1 MRNHVLEFDEFSLN
15 SLDPERELPLV
26 VLGEMVI
33 MPHMT
38 VPLQVGQGKSFRAME
53 QAWQEDHE
61 VLLIFV
67 SEHEIEGYKSN
78 QPQQLPPIGVIAKL
92 MEFIELPDGT
102 VRIILEG
109 VQRAHIKGAVQSD
122 PFYRVRCVP
131 LLDADTSNMEVQALM
146 ETVKQQVDEF
156 VDHLGEVPQE
166 AVAFVHR
173 IERPGHLADIV
184 TWGPAFEFR
193 DRLDILNTLDPLE
206 RLRKAYLVLA
216 RRLELLKLRQKIQ
229 QDTKEV
235 LDQSQREYF
244 LREQLRVI
252 RRELGDDEE
261 GDDPI
266 DELRRKIAELKA
278 PDYVK
283 EQALHEVKR
292 LAQQGMNSPEAGVI
306 RTYLDWIL
314 NLPWSDEVYPAISLK
329 EAQRV
334 LNDDH
339 YGLEKV
345 KERILEYLAVR
356 KLAGNKM
363 RSPILCFVG
372 PPGVGKTSLGRS
384 IARALGRQFVRTS
397 LGGIRD
403 EAEIRG
409 HRRTYIGAMPGR
421 IIQSMKMA
429 KSKSPVYMLDEIDK
443 VGMDFR
449 GDPTSA
455 LLEVLD
461 PEQNHAF
468 SDHYLEI
475 PYDLSKVIFIATA
488 NQLDPIPVPLRDRM
502 ETIEIGGYTEEEKLG
517 IARGFLVPKQ
527 REFHGLQDEQL
538 QITDAAILK
547 LVREYTREAGV
558 RNLERELASLCR
570 KVARKVAA
578 ADDSVEQLSMAI
590 ELEHGDA
597 VAVRNEGRPVLK
609 HDPPHSGDY
618 PRFSEGATSSG
629 HTSKSKAVA
638 GHEMA
643 SRQRKKPAQAP
654 AQDAEKSEQQ
664 PNSNNGEP
672 GPAAEQRERKGDMQE
687 SNIPPQAEPEHDAM
701 SFVLDVNDIVT
712 YLGPERFRYG
722 LVAEQDEV
730 GVATGVTWTP
740 TGGDIL
746 SIEVL
751 PVRGKGTL
759 QMTGHLG
766 DVMKESA
773 QAAMSYARSR
783 ADQFGIDPQYFE
795 EHAFHIHVPE
805 GAVPKDGPSAGITLT
820 TALISA
826 MTGKPVR
833 RDVAMTGEVTLRG
846 KVLPIGGLKE
856 KTLAAHRA
864 GIKTFIL
871 PRDNEKDI
879 VDLPEKV
886 RQDLNLV
893 PVGSMEE
900 VLKVALVVGEGL
912 NQELHIQVA

>member
-1 MRNHVLEFDEFSLN
+1 MTDAETIEQQLDQDEDFT
-15 SLDPERELPLV
+15 ERELPLV

-33 MPHMT
+33 MPYMT

-53 QAWQEDHE
+53 QAWSEDQE

-67 SEHEIEGYKSN
+67 SEEEIEGYKN
-78 QPQQLPPIGVIAKL
+78 GEPQVLPPVGVIARL
-92 MEFIELPDGT
+92 GEFVKLPDGT

-109 VQRAHIKGAVQSD
+109 LIRATVGVITQNE
-122 PFYRVRCVP
+122 PFYRVMCTP
-131 LLDADTSNMEVQALM
+131 TPDHDESGMEVEALID
-146 ETVKQQVDEF
+146 TVKQQIDELVDYM
-156 VDHLGEVPQE
+156 GEVPQD

-173 IERPGHLADIV
+173 IEKPGHLADIV
-184 TWGPAFEFR
+184 TYAPAFQFTE
-193 DRLDILNTLDPLE
+193 RLDILYELDSVE
-206 RLRKAYLVLA
+206 RLRKAYLLLA
-216 RRLELLKLRQKIQ
+216 RQLELLKLRHKIQ

-244 LREQLRVI
+244 LREQMRVI
-252 RRELGDDEE
+252 RRELGEDDDF
-261 GDDPI
+261 DDPI
-266 DELRRKIAELKA
+266 DELKHKIAELDA

-283 EQALHEVKR
+283 DQATHELKR

-306 RTYLDWIL
+306 RTYLDWLI
-314 NLPWSDEVYPAISLK
+314 NLPWADEEMPEISITD
-329 EAQRV
+329 AQHV
-334 LNDDH
+334 LDEDH

-356 KLAGNKM
+356 KLAGDKM

-421 IIQSMKMA
+421 VIQGMKSA
-429 KSKSPVYMLDEIDK
+429 KSRYPVYILDEVDK
-443 VGMDFR
+443 VGQDFR

-461 PEQNHAF
+461 PEQNNTF

-475 PYDLSKVIFIATA
+475 PYDLSQVVFIATA
-488 NQLDPIPVPLRDRM
+488 NQLDPIPGPLRDRM
-502 ETIEIGGYTEEEKLG
+502 EIIEIGGYTEDEKLG
-517 IARGFLVPKQ
+517 IAQGFLIPKQ
-527 REFHGLQDEQL
+527 REFHGLGDEQL
-538 QITDAAILK
+538 TLTNAAVLK
-547 LVREYTREAGV
+547 LIREYTREAGV
-558 RNLERELASLCR
+558 RNLEREIASLCR
-570 KVARKVAA
+570 KIARKVAA
-578 ADDSVEQLSMAI
+578 AADAGDD
-590 ELEHGDA
+590 
-597 VAVRNEGRPVLK
+597 
-609 HDPPHSGDY
+609 
-618 PRFSEGATSSG
+618 ATSF
-629 HTSKSKAVA
+629 TV
-638 GHEMA
+638 
-643 SRQRKKPAQAP
+643 
-654 AQDAEKSEQQ
+654 DA
-664 PNSNNGEP
+664 
-672 GPAAEQRERKGDMQE
+672 
-687 SNIPPQAEPEHDAM
+687 
-701 SFVLDVNDIVT
+701 NDIAT
-712 YLGPERFRYG
+712 YLGPERFSFG
-722 LVAEQDEV
+722 LAEEQDEI
-730 GVATGVTWTP
+730 GVATGAAWTP

-751 PVRGKGTL
+751 PVRGKGVL

-773 QAAMSYARSR
+773 QAALSYARFR
-783 ADQFGIDPQYFE
+783 APQLGVDDNYFE
-795 EHAFHIHVPE
+795 EHNIHIHVPE

-826 MTGKPVR
+826 MTGRPVR

-871 PRDNEKDI
+871 PKDNVKDI
-879 VDLPEKV
+879 VDLPQKV
-886 RQDLNLV
+886 RDDLQLI
-893 PVGSMEE
+893 PVSSMDE
-900 VLKVALVVGEGL
+900 VLKIALSGGK
-912 NQELHIQVA
+912 

>member
-1 MRNHVLEFDEFSLN
+1 MSKNRETS
-15 SLDPERELPLV
+15 EREIVKGIASRVETNERDLPLV

-38 VPLQVGQGKSFRAME
+38 VPLQVGQGKSYRAME
-53 QAWQEDHE
+53 QAWEEDQE

-67 SEHEIEGYKSN
+67 SENEIEGYKN
-78 QPQQLPPIGVIAKL
+78 GQPQQLPPVGVIARL
-92 MEFIELPDGT
+92 EEFIKLPDGT

-109 VQRAHIKGAVQSD
+109 LTRAAIQTSLQTE

-131 LLDADTSNMEVQALM
+131 LSDAEPVGMEVEALM

-156 VDHLGEVPQE
+156 VDHLGEVPQD

-173 IERPGHLADIV
+173 IDKPGHLADIV
-184 TWGPAFEFR
+184 TYAPAFEFEE
-193 DRLDILNTLDPLE
+193 RLDILNEIDPIE
-206 RLRKAYLVLA
+206 RLRKAYMLLA
-216 RRLELLKLRQKIQ
+216 RQLELLKLRQKIQ

-244 LREQLRVI
+244 LREQMRVI
-252 RRELGDDEE
+252 RRELGEDDDS
-261 GDDPI
+261 DDPI
-266 DELRRKIAELKA
+266 DEMRRKIAELDA
-278 PDYVK
+278 PEYVK
-283 EQALHEVKR
+283 EQASHELKR

-306 RTYLDWIL
+306 RTYLDWL
-314 NLPWSDEVYPAISLK
+314 TNLPWAEEQLPEISIAQAQEVLDE
-329 EAQRV
+329 
-334 LNDDH
+334 DH

-345 KERILEYLAVR
+345 KERLLEYLAVR

-421 IIQSMKMA
+421 IIQGMKTA
-429 KSKSPVYMLDEIDK
+429 KSRYPVYILDEVDK
-443 VGMDFR
+443 VGQDFR

-461 PEQNHAF
+461 PEQNSTF

-475 PYDLSKVIFIATA
+475 PYDLSQVVFIATA
-488 NQLDPIPVPLRDRM
+488 NQLEPIPGPLRDRM
-502 ETIEIGGYTEEEKLG
+502 EIIEIGGYTEDEKLG
-517 IARGFLVPKQ
+517 IAQGFLLPKQ
-527 REFHGLQDEQL
+527 REFHGLAEDQVK
-538 QITDAAILK
+538 ITDAAVLK
-547 LVREYTREAGV
+547 LIREYTREAGV

-570 KVARKVAA
+570 KIARKVAA
-578 ADDSVEQLSMAI
+578 ASDSGEEAQNYLI
-590 ELEHGDA
+590 DA
-597 VAVRNEGRPVLK
+597 
-609 HDPPHSGDY
+609 
-618 PRFSEGATSSG
+618 
-629 HTSKSKAVA
+629 
-638 GHEMA
+638 
-643 SRQRKKPAQAP
+643 
-654 AQDAEKSEQQ
+654 
-664 PNSNNGEP
+664 
-672 GPAAEQRERKGDMQE
+672 
-687 SNIPPQAEPEHDAM
+687 
-701 SFVLDVNDIVT
+701 NDIT
-712 YLGPERFRYG
+712 AYIGPERFSFG
-722 LVAEQDEV
+722 LAEEQDEI
-730 GVATGVTWTP
+730 GVATGVYWSP
-740 TGGDIL
+740 TGGDTL

-751 PVRGKGTL
+751 PMRGKGSL
-759 QMTGHLG
+759 QLTGQLG

-773 QAAMSYARSR
+773 QAAMSYARFR
-783 ADQFGIDPQYFE
+783 AEQLGIDPNYFD
-795 EHAFHIHVPE
+795 EHNIHVHVPE

-826 MTGKPVR
+826 MTGRPVR

-871 PRDNEKDI
+871 PKDNAKDI
-879 VDLPEKV
+879 VELPQKV
-886 RQDLNLV
+886 RDDLQLI
-893 PVGSMEE
+893 PVSSMDE
-900 VLKVALVVGEGL
+900 VLKIALSGG
-912 NQELHIQVA
+912 QEAAPKIALTGSQEAAPKAKPMQS